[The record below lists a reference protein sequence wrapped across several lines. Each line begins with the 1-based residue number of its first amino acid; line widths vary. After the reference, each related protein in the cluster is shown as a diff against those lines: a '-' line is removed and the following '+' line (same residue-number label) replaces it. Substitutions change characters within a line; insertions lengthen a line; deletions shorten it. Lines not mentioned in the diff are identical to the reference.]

1 MMLMALLTI
10 GTLFWS
16 SCGEEAGEEPE
27 PIPTLNSMAIIEA
40 DANYST
46 LVAAIQKAGL
56 ETAFNGSQEYTL
68 FAPDNQMMR
77 DAGIITVDDFT
88 AEELKAILQYHM
100 LAGKVNATDM
110 PMKGYM
116 SSENKGGPAG
126 QGLSL
131 YFVKNGE
138 LVNINGTH
146 SINTTSVSTNGIVHF
161 IGGGALL
168 PPTVYAQMNNN
179 GDLKEFHSAA
189 GVVSNQASSKKF
201 RDEWNDNSALLTVFA
216 PNNAAVQA
224 YVSNKNVTIARM
236 NPIETSKMMKNH
248 VITGSAITSASI
260 QPGVVKTD
268 GYDMTVSGSAGSL
281 KINSDINVTVTNVY
295 GTNGVLHI
303 IDKLITE

>member
-1 MMLMALLTI
+1 MILMAFLTI
-10 GTLFWS
+10 GTFFWS
-16 SCGEEAGEEPE
+16 SCSEEGGEEPE
-27 PIPTLNSMAIIEA
+27 PVPTLNSMAIIEA

-46 LVAAIQKAGL
+46 LVAAIKKAGL
-56 ETAFNGSQEYTL
+56 ETAFNGSQEFTL
-68 FAPDNQMMR
+68 FAPDNQMLR
-77 DAGIITVDDFT
+77 DAGLITVDDFT
-88 AEELKAILQYHM
+88 ADQLKSILQYHM
-100 LAGKVNATDM
+100 LSGKVNAIDM

-131 YFVKNGE
+131 YFVKSGE

-146 SINTTSVSTNGIVHF
+146 PINTTSVSTNGIVHF

-168 PPTVYAQMNNN
+168 PPTVYGQMNNN

-189 GVVSNQASSKKF
+189 GVVTNQSSSKKF
-201 RDEWNDNSALLTVFA
+201 RDEWNDNAALITVFA

-224 YVSNKNVTIARM
+224 YVSAKNVTIARM

-248 VITGSAITSASI
+248 VITGSALTSASI

-281 KINSDINVTVTNVY
+281 KINGDVNVNVTNVY